1 MGYGNFKDL
10 FRIAASDKVIWA
22 KTINVTKDLK
32 YDEYQKDL
40 TAMVQIF
47 LIKCVLDLSQG
58 CCYSCTVRDLNYA
71 R

>member
-10 FRIAASDKVIWA
+10 FRIAASDKVIWG
-22 KTINVTKDLK
+22 KTINITKDSK

-47 LIKCVLDLSQG
+47 LIKCVLDLSQVVLLLMHG
-58 CCYSCTVRDLNYA
+58 QGP
-71 R
+71 